1 MFTKSRIVPLLV
13 VLMATAA
20 LFSGVAVV
28 YAHCGK
34 CLVDAKAMADNLKKG
49 KVMLAPAVVLAEKSC
64 SGVALKAACH
74 QHEDECFI
82 EVHCVSGDKLMAI
95 AVDAKTGKIARSS
108 EVATL
113 DDHAAAEPVEGGEAE
128 AMSDADI
135 QTHLGEAAAATKA
148 GKFDEAEGIIGK
160 LEALKGTS
168 DTIRGKIDSAR
179 SALEAAKT
187 AKAVKDKLPG
197 LP

>member
-1 MFTKSRIVPLLV
+1 MYTKSRIEPLLV

-34 CLVDAKAMADNLKKG
+34 CVVDAKAMADNLKKS

-113 DDHAAAEPVEGGEAE
+113 DDHAAAEPVEGGEA
-128 AMSDADI
+128 MSDADI

-160 LEALKGTS
+160 LEALKNTS
-168 DTIRGKIDSAR
+168 DTIRGKIESAR

>member
-34 CLVDAKAMADNLKKG
+34 CVVDAKAMADNLKKS

-113 DDHAAAEPVEGGEAE
+113 DDHAAAEPVEGGEA
-128 AMSDADI
+128 MSDADI